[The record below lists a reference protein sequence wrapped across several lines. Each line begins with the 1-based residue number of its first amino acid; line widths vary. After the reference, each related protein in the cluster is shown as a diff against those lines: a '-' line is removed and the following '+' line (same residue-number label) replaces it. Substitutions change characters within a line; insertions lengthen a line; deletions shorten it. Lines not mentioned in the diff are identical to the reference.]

1 MPDMKTL
8 TVRELNRETARVI
21 NAVQRGEC
29 FELRRN
35 GKVVGY
41 LTRVPPAPERKPDWK
56 AHFDWLRK
64 QKGKDAGFIKE
75 LEQDRKRLRARELSL
90 GNLQ

>member
-1 MPDMKTL
+1 MKTL

-41 LTRVPPAPERKPDWK
+41 LTRIPPAPERKPDWK

-64 QKGKDAGFIKE
+64 QADNADESLLAEFE
-75 LEQDRKRLRARELSL
+75 EDRKRLAARERAL